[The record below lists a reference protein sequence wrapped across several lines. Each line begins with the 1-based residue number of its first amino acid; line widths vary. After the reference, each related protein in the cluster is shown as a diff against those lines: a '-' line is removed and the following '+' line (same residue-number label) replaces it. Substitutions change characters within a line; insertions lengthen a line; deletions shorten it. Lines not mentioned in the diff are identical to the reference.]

1 MTKNCKHSTCDGE
14 YCRRTPKPKPL
25 RKPIRKYSRKRQK
38 DNRSYS
44 TLRKEFLSE
53 HPICEAGLK
62 TCQGNSTQV
71 HHKKGRVGENFLD
84 VSTWLACC
92 QWCHDVIE
100 LNPSLA
106 KQLGLSES
114 RLKQ

>member
-62 TCQGNSTQV
+62 MCRGEATDI
-71 HHKKGRVGENFLD
+71 HHMAGRVGEDLLNTDNFLA
-84 VSTWLACC
+84 VCRPCHLWLESHPVA
-92 QWCHDVIE
+92 
-100 LNPSLA
+100 A